1 MEERMEER
9 MEADSHDFRL
19 RTVGSFGEELDAPQV
34 VRRDDPRLELQA
46 AAAGDIVPADGRQT
60 CPQSKYIET
69 YIKKIELV
77 ASVSLSDRQNTTIN
91 QVYSEAGFI
100 HRNLLI

>member
-1 MEERMEER
+1 MEER

-46 AAAGDIVPADGRQT
+46 AAAGDVVPADGRHT
-60 CPQSKYIET
+60 CPQSKYIEI

-91 QVYSEAGFI
+91 QVY
-100 HRNLLI
+100 